1 VLAASLDRLLAATP
15 DDARVLDVGGWARP
29 LARADVVLDLMPYAT
44 RGAYGTDGDGPERFD
59 AASWFVRDVCDRE
72 PWPFPD
78 GHFDVAVCS
87 HTLEDV
93 RDPVW
98 VGQELQRIARS
109 GYVEVP
115 SRIEEQSWGIVGPF
129 AGWAHHHWLCDV
141 TADGIDFVFKSD
153 AVHLPGHHVPAAVRA
168 ALAPEQRVQALFW
181 TGGFACRERV
191 FFDIPA
197 FHAYLRA
204 PVEAH
209 GGAMRHERPG
219 VRARVGRA
227 VRRRRR

>member
-1 VLAASLDRLLAATP
+1 MLPESLDRLLATTP
-15 DDARVLDVGGWARP
+15 EGARVLDVGGWARP
-29 LARADVVLDLMPYAT
+29 LARADAVLDLMPYAT
-44 RGAYGTDGDGPERFD
+44 RGAYGGTLGPGPERFGPD
-59 AASWFVRDVCDRE
+59 GWVQRDVCDRA

-98 VGQELQRIARS
+98 VCSELQRVARS

-115 SRIEEQSWGIVGPF
+115 ARIEEQTWGIVGPF

-141 TADGIDFVFKSD
+141 DPAAPAIEFVFKSD
-153 AVHLPGHHVPAAVRA
+153 AVHEPGHHVPLAVRD
-168 ALAPEQRVQALFW
+168 ALPERARVQGFFW
-181 TGGFACRERV
+181 TGGFAYAERV
-191 FFDIPA
+191 HYDIPA

-204 PVEAH
+204 PLGAH
-209 GGAMRHERPG
+209 ADAAPGAGR
-219 VRARVGRA
+219 RARL
-227 VRRRRR
+227 RRRLARGR